1 MWLAAPKVLVSRVDG
16 YFDIE
21 LARVFVV
28 FCDRWIASTQ
38 MMRAK
43 LIRGRVLCGFHDWSQ
58 ATGYDTESRKLFTR
72 WVEEHGYRFQ
82 RITIYTPSRL
92 VRMGIATAKLVL

>member
-1 MWLAAPKVLVSRVDG
+1 
-16 YFDIE
+16 
-21 LARVFVV
+21 
-28 FCDRWIASTQ
+28 DRWIASTQ

-92 VRMGIATAKLVL
+92 VRMGIATAKLVLGSSIDTVPTREALEALIAQAIEADR